1 MSSTK
6 KTAFLKNFWKSTS
19 NIILQNR
26 KMWLGIISIITVFM
40 VFMITKLEMSYELA
54 RILPQSDNNHKL
66 YEKFKERFG
75 EDGNVLVV
83 AFESDKLYDIKIFNQ
98 WYDLSKEI
106 KSINGIKNVAST
118 ATLYEVVKNQSLNKL
133 ELKPLVPKRPEIQSE
148 IDSIK
153 ANIEKYP
160 FYKGFIYSND
170 SKAHLMAITFSQSKL
185 NSKER
190 ITMTR
195 NIQAKAE
202 AFGAKNDIKM
212 HFSGM
217 PFIRTNFMA
226 KVSKELGMFMVLA
239 FLVTTLILFL
249 FFRSLKTVFY
259 AVFVVLIAVIWS
271 VGFISLLNYKI
282 TILTGL
288 IPPLIIV
295 IGIPNTIFLINKYQE
310 EYIRLKDKFK
320 ALQIT
325 IEKIGKTTFLANVT
339 TFIGFIVFYFTG
351 SPLLLEFGLVAAIC
365 VMATW
370 VISLILIPII
380 FSYTS
385 VPNDKHIRHLDNKNI
400 TKILDYVNFIVH
412 QRRTN
417 LYWFII
423 ALVAISI
430 YGITKIKALGYVV
443 DDLPEKDPIYT
454 DLKFIEKHFQGVIPF
469 ELAIDTKKPD
479 GVFDPIVL
487 NKIKIAQKEFA
498 KHPEF
503 TKPVSVVE
511 GIKFVYQG
519 FRGGDPKYYTLPGA
533 LELQKLGEF
542 GATAKGKEN
551 LFNSIIDS
559 TKRFTRVSFQT
570 GDVGT
575 VRMKELIDTLQA
587 KVDTIFN
594 YDRELAKWKP
604 QSEQIEA
611 TLTGNGVVFT
621 KGNDYLLGNLR
632 DSTILAI
639 ILVSMVMATQF
650 LNYRTILISTIPS
663 IIPLIITAGI
673 MGYFNIPLKPSTTLI
688 FSIAFG
694 IASDGTIY
702 FLTKYKDEILSGK
715 SIGEAVT
722 HTIKFTGISMFYTAI
737 ILFFGFGIFIASGFK
752 GTIFLGLLV
761 SVTLLIGMISNLVLL
776 PAFLMTMDKK
786 QTKKALKK
794 NGR

>member
-1 MSSTK
+1 MSSIK
-6 KTAFLKNFWKSTS
+6 KISVLKDFWKSIAS
-19 NIILQNR
+19 IILQNR
-26 KMWLGIISIITVFM
+26 KFWLGFVAAITVFM
-40 VFMITKLEMSYELA
+40 AYMITKLEMSYELA
-54 RILPQSDNNHKL
+54 RILPMSDANHKL
-66 YEKFKERFG
+66 YEDFKARYG

-83 AFESDKLYDIKIFNQ
+83 AIETDKIYDLEVFNQ

-106 KSINGIKNVAST
+106 KNINGIKNVASNT
-118 ATLYEVVKNQSLNKL
+118 SLFEIINDDSQKKLNFKSIVSQRPKTQAEV
-133 ELKPLVPKRPEIQSE
+133 
-148 IDSIK
+148 DSIK
-153 ANIEKYP
+153 SKIERYP
-160 FYKGFIYSND
+160 FYKGFIYSED
-170 SKAHLMAITFSQSKL
+170 GLAHLMAITFSQSKL
-185 NSKER
+185 NSKDR

-202 AFGAKNDIKM
+202 EFGQKNGIKV

-249 FFRSLKTVFY
+249 FFRSFKIVFY

-271 VGFISLLNYKI
+271 VGFISLLDYKI

-310 EYIRLKDKFK
+310 EYLKLNDKFK
-320 ALQIT
+320 ALYIT
-325 IEKIGKTTFLANVT
+325 IEKIGKTTFIANVT

-370 VISLILIPII
+370 AISLVLIPII

-385 VPNDKHIRHLDNKNI
+385 PPKSKHVRHLENKNI
-400 TKILDYVNFIVH
+400 SKILDWVNFIVH
-412 QRRTN
+412 YRRTK
-417 LYWFII
+417 LYWFIFG
-423 ALVAISI
+423 LVLVSF

-443 DDLPEKDPIYT
+443 DDLPENDPIYT

-469 ELAIDTKKPD
+469 EISIDTKRPD
-479 GVFDPIVL
+479 GVMDPLVL
-487 NKIKIAQKEFA
+487 NKIKVVQKEFA

-503 TKPVSVVE
+503 TKPVSIVE
-511 GIKFVYQG
+511 GIKFIYQG
-519 FRGGDPKYYTLPGA
+519 YRGGDPKYYTLPGA
-533 LELQKLGEF
+533 LELQKLGEY
-542 GATAKGKEN
+542 GTSAKGKES
-551 LFNSIIDS
+551 LFTSFLDS
-559 TKRFTRVSFQT
+559 TKQYTRVSFQT

-575 VRMKELIDTLQA
+575 IRMGQLIDTLQA

-594 YDRELAKWKP
+594 YDKELAAWKP
-604 QSEQIEA
+604 KSEQIEA

-621 KGNDYLLGNLR
+621 KGNNYLLGNLR

-673 MGYFNIPLKPSTTLI
+673 MGYFKIPLKPSTTLI

-702 FLTKYKDEILSGK
+702 FLTKYKDEMLSGK
-715 SIGEAVT
+715 SISDAVSN
-722 HTIKFTGISMFYTAI
+722 TIKFTGISMFYTAI
-737 ILFFGFGIFIASGFK
+737 ILFFGFGIFVASGFK

-776 PAFLMTMDKK
+776 PAFLMTMDKR
-786 QTKKALKK
+786 QTQKALKN
-794 NGR
+794 NG